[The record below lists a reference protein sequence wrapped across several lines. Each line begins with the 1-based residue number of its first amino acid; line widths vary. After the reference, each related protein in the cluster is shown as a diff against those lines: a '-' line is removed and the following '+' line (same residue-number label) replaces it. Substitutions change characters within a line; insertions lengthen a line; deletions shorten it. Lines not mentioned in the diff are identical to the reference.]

1 LTGREELVIT
11 FSWSLN
17 SEEATMSNGFV
28 NTVSRMFDG
37 VANALLGK
45 PERSGD
51 DTIWSQDRVLRVP
64 RR

>member
-1 LTGREELVIT
+1 
-11 FSWSLN
+11 
-17 SEEATMSNGFV
+17 MSNGFV

-45 PERSGD
+45 PDSGD

>member
-1 LTGREELVIT
+1 
-11 FSWSLN
+11 
-17 SEEATMSNGFV
+17 
-28 NTVSRMFDG
+28 MFDD

-45 PERSGD
+45 PEYRGD